1 MLGAGIVF
9 CAYLYGPEAGIGL
22 GIICT
27 IPIVR
32 IIRGWAHLESFD
44 HKSFSIA
51 RELESRHTEPTVAA
65 PHDGARPARVQRGQ
79 TVVGQS
85 KLLDAMSERK
95 RPNGKARAGTL
106 LQGATSYRSRVI
118 SPVEAPEGLGRR
130 LRRRLQ
136 RRQARR
142 VLQTTLGRRAHPT
155 GAAARISR
163 QAHQHPVEHGRIGR
177 RPIAFRGRWTGRS
190 PYCHEHDVRATLVH
204 SPL

>member
-118 SPVEAPEGLGRR
+118 SPVEAPE
-130 LRRRLQ
+130 
-136 RRQARR
+136 ARSEAA
-142 VLQTTLGRRAHPT
+142 TE
-155 GAAARISR
+155 AAASSSS
-163 QAHQHPVEHGRIGR
+163 QGTADDLGAPSAPDGSGSAHL
-177 RPIAFRGRWTGRS
+177 S
-190 PYCHEHDVRATLVH
+190 P
-204 SPL
+204 SPPAPS